1 MLHWLLGKGH
11 RSGVG
16 KMNVRNCKRCGRL
29 FNYVTGVPLCMSCRE
44 ENEKKFQEVKKYIEE
59 HKHAGIQEVSQE
71 CEVEVKQI
79 QQWIREERL
88 AFADDS
94 PIGINCEKCGT
105 MIRTGRFCEKCKRE
119 MMNELGSVS
128 RRPVQQV
135 QPQRMQ
141 KDDPRMRYLDKQ

>member
-1 MLHWLLGKGH
+1 
-11 RSGVG
+11 
-16 KMNVRNCKRCGRL
+16 
-29 FNYVTGVPLCMSCRE
+29 MSCRE

-128 RRPVQQV
+128 RRPVQQA